1 MVCQV
6 HAIEKAIRPLFT
18 DTVTYLKPY
27 ISDTH
32 GVIKVNLICAIQM
45 VKSISTAKLSGFVE
59 AA

>member
-6 HAIEKAIRPLFT
+6 HVIGKAIRPLFT
-18 DTVTYLKPY
+18 DPVTYLKPY
-27 ISDTH
+27 ISETP
-32 GVIKVNLICAIQM
+32 GVIEVNLVCAIQM